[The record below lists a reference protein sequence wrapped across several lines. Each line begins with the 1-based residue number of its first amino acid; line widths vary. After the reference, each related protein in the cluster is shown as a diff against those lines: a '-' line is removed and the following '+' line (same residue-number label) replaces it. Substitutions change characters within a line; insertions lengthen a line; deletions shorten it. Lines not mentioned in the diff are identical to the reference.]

1 MEHRFAMYKVIGGDD
16 QEYGPVT
23 SEEMCQWITEGRLSR
38 QSLAQAEGTREWRE
52 LAAFPEFEDALAA
65 QATHHG
71 TASAPPPFPKQRA
84 RTEQPDDEG
93 TVNVADCL
101 SRSGQLLGANLGL
114 LIGAS
119 ALTWCLGLL
128 CQLVPLVGGM
138 LYMFLYGAFYGGL
151 YLVFLKRIRGQP
163 ASVGDIFAAFSL
175 SFGQLAL
182 TGFLSSL
189 LTSLGLLFCFIPGVY
204 LFVAWIFAIP
214 LAADRGLEAWSAME
228 LSRKVVT
235 RSWLQIAALLL
246 LAFLPV
252 AVMYLYA
259 QIKIFSVAY
268 PGFQQVMS
276 SGAFDMQKVMAL
288 VTEIAKVSVPLV
300 ILNKVVLLFNLPFAV
315 GALMYAYEDLFG
327 TRKDTR
333 S

>member
-1 MEHRFAMYKVIGGDD
+1 MYKVIGGDN

-23 SEEMCQWITEGRLSR
+23 SEELCQWIAEGRLSR
-38 QSLAQAEGTREWRE
+38 QSLARAEGSTEWRT
-52 LAAFPEFEDALAA
+52 LAFFPEFEEALGA
-65 QATHHG
+65 QPIHG
-71 TASAPPPFPKQRA
+71 ETPSAPPPFSQQRA
-84 RTEQPDDEG
+84 RSEPLDYVG
-93 TVNVADCL
+93 GVNVADCL

-114 LIGAS
+114 LIGAT
-119 ALTWCLGLL
+119 ALTWLLGLL

-138 LYMFLYGAFYGGL
+138 LYMFLHGAFYGGL

-163 ASVGDIFAAFSL
+163 ASVGDIFAVFSL

-189 LTSLGLLFCFIPGVY
+189 LSSLGFLFCFIPGLY
-204 LFVAWIFAIP
+204 LFVAWTFAIP
-214 LAADRGLEAWSAME
+214 LAADRRLETWSAME

-252 AVMYLYA
+252 AVMWIYA
-259 QIKIFSVAY
+259 QVKIFTVAY
-268 PGFQQVMS
+268 PGFEQLIS
-276 SGAFDMQKVMAL
+276 SGSFDMQKVMML
-288 VTEIAKVSVPLV
+288 MTDIAKVSFPLV

-327 TRKDTR
+327 TRKD
-333 S
+333 SQP

>member
-1 MEHRFAMYKVIGGDD
+1 M
-16 QEYGPVT
+16 T
-23 SEEMCQWITEGRLSR
+23 SEELSQWIAEGRLSR
-38 QSLAQAEGTREWRE
+38 QSLAQAEGSAEWRA
-52 LAAFPEFEDALAA
+52 LAFFPEFESALEA
-65 QATHHG
+65 QPIHSD
-71 TASAPPPFPKQRA
+71 TASAPPTFPSQRA
-84 RTEQPDDEG
+84 RSEPLNYAG

-119 ALTWCLGLL
+119 ALTWLLGLL
-128 CQLVPLVGGM
+128 CQLVPLVGEM
-138 LYMFLYGAFYGGL
+138 LYMFLHGAFYGGL

-163 ASVGDIFAAFSL
+163 ATVGDIFAVFSI

-189 LTSLGLLFCFIPGVY
+189 LSSLGFIFCFVPGLY
-204 LFVAWIFAIP
+204 LFVAWTFAIP
-214 LAADRGLEAWSAME
+214 LAADRRLETWSAME

-235 RSWLQIAALLL
+235 RSWLQIGALLL

-259 QIKIFSVAY
+259 QIKIFTVAY

-276 SGAFDMQKVMAL
+276 SGSFDMQKVMAL
-288 VTEIAKVSVPLV
+288 MTEIAKVSVPLV
-300 ILNKVVLLFNLPFAV
+300 ILNKLVLLFNLPFAV

-327 TRKDTR
+327 TRKDTPTLAAKR
-333 S
+333 L

>member
-1 MEHRFAMYKVIGGDD
+1 MYKVIGGDN

-23 SEEMCQWITEGRLSR
+23 SEELCQWIAEGRLSR
-38 QSLAQAEGTREWRE
+38 QSLAQAEGIAEWRA
-52 LAAFPEFEDALAA
+52 LATFPEFEEALAA
-65 QATHHG
+65 QPVHIDT
-71 TASAPPPFPKQRA
+71 TSAPPTFPSQRA
-84 RTEQPDDEG
+84 RSEPLNHEG
-93 TVNVADCL
+93 TVNIADCL
-101 SRSGQLLGANLGL
+101 SRSGQLMGANLGL
-114 LIGAS
+114 LVGAS
-119 ALTWCLGLL
+119 ALTWLLGLL

-138 LYMFLYGAFYGGL
+138 LYMFLHGAFYGGL
-151 YLVFLKRIRGQP
+151 YLVFLKRIRSQP
-163 ASVGDIFAAFSL
+163 ASVGDIFAVFSL

-189 LTSLGLLFCFIPGVY
+189 LSSIGFLFCFVPGLY
-204 LFVAWIFAIP
+204 LFVAWTFAIP
-214 LAADRGLEAWSAME
+214 LAADRRLETWSAME

-235 RSWLQIAALLL
+235 RSWLQIAVLLL

-259 QIKIFSVAY
+259 QIKIFSVSY

-276 SGAFDMQKVMAL
+276 SGSFDMQRVMAL
-288 VTEIAKVSVPLV
+288 LTDIAKVSFPLV

-333 S
+333 P

>member
-1 MEHRFAMYKVIGGDD
+1 MYKVIGGDN

-23 SEEMCQWITEGRLSR
+23 GEELCQWIAEGRLSR
-38 QSLAQAEGTREWRE
+38 QSLAQAEGSTEWRA
-52 LAAFPEFEDALAA
+52 LASFPDFEDAFAA
-65 QATHHG
+65 QPVHSDST
-71 TASAPPPFPKQRA
+71 SAPPTFPSQHA
-84 RTEQPDDEG
+84 RFEPLNYEG
-93 TVNVADCL
+93 SVNVADCL

-119 ALTWCLGLL
+119 TLTWLLGLL

-138 LYMFLYGAFYGGL
+138 LYMFLFGAFYGGL

-163 ASVGDIFAAFSL
+163 ASVTDIFAVFSI

-189 LTSLGLLFCFIPGVY
+189 LSSLGYLFCFIPGLY
-204 LFVAWIFAIP
+204 LFVAWTFAIP
-214 LAADRGLEAWSAME
+214 LAADRRLEAWSAME

-276 SGAFDMQKVMAL
+276 SGSFDMQRVMAL
-288 VTEIAKVSVPLV
+288 VTDIAKVSVPLV

-327 TRKDTR
+327 ARKD
-333 S
+333 SQP